1 MSQLPLSPSAP
12 ANKQVVSFD
21 LENLER
27 TLARSTTFALCVIVG
42 LPSVGVLFSLV
53 IGLPFFAALM
63 AGTFLFATGLTC
75 RKALAMFT
83 GRTLRLLV
91 TARLVL
97 LLVLAAL
104 LCCTTGSVWTA
115 VVSAVLLWLIADRLL
130 GRRALYDLWK
140 LTRPRS

>member
-1 MSQLPLSPSAP
+1 MSPS
-12 ANKQVVSFD
+12 D
-21 LENLER
+21 LYPSVASSQSLNLDNLER
-27 TLARSTTFALCVIVG
+27 TLVRSSTFALCVIVG
-42 LPSVGVLFSLV
+42 LPFVGVLLSLS

-63 AGTFLFATGLTC
+63 AGTFLLATGLTC
-75 RKALAMFT
+75 RKALATFT

-104 LCCTTGSVWTA
+104 LCCTTGSAWIA
-115 VVSAVLLWLIADRLL
+115 VVSSVLIWLVADRLL

-140 LTRPRS
+140 LTRSRP